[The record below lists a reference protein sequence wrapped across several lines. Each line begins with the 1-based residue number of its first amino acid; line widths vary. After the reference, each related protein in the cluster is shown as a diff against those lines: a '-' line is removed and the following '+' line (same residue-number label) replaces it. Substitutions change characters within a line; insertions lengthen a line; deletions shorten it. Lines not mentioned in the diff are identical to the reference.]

1 MVDIKTAILIP
12 ARTGST
18 RFKGKPLVELGGKYM
33 IQRVY
38 DECIQSKLDTYV
50 LTDDWKIAEVLNAPS
65 NILVEE
71 TKQFANGTERC
82 SDAIRH
88 KMFDQYDQFIN
99 VQGDMPDV
107 SFDMIV
113 STLFQL
119 KHHSVATMYTDMQDG
134 YNHARNN
141 DLNRVKMIVDSSRRL
156 MRCGRKQSALWF
168 GRGLAYGEHHLGIYG
183 YHRKAL
189 EDYSSLEVPE
199 EETYEGLEQLRWLK
213 AGYNIGCMYT
223 DWNGIEINTPED
235 AIEWRK
241 KHGKVQNTA
250 QSSAAVHRYL
260 TGDLPN

>member
-1 MVDIKTAILIP
+1 MVGINNTAILIP

-50 LTDDWKIAEVLNAPS
+50 LTDDWAIAEVMKTPS
-65 NILVEE
+65 HIVVEE

-82 SDAIRH
+82 ADAIRH
-88 KMFDQYDQFIN
+88 PELAQYDQLIN
-99 VQGDMPDV
+99 VQGDMPDI
-107 SFDMIV
+107 SADMIV
-113 STLFQL
+113 STLHQL
-119 KHHSVATMYTDMQDG
+119 KHYSVSTMYTNMEDG

-141 DLNRVKMIVDSSRRL
+141 DLNCVKMIVDSSRRQ
-156 MRCGRKQSALWF
+156 RALWF
-168 GRGLAYGEHHLGIYG
+168 GRGLAYGNHHLGIYG

-189 EDYSSLEVPE
+189 EEYSSLEVPKE
-199 EETYEGLEQLRWLK
+199 EAIEGLEQLRWLK
-213 AGYNIGCMYT
+213 AGYDIGCMYT

-235 AIEWRK
+235 AIAWRK
-241 KHGKVQNTA
+241 RHGKVQNTA

>member
-38 DECIQSKLDTYV
+38 DECIKSKLDTYV
-50 LTDDWKIAEVLNAPS
+50 LTDDWAIAEVMKTPS
-65 NILVEE
+65 HIVVEE

-82 SDAIRH
+82 ADAIRH
-88 KMFDQYDQFIN
+88 PELAQYDQLIN
-99 VQGDMPDV
+99 VQGDMPDI
-107 SFDMIV
+107 SADMIV
-113 STLFQL
+113 STLHQL
-119 KHHSVATMYTDMQDG
+119 KHYSVSTMYTNMEDG

-141 DLNRVKMIVDSSRRL
+141 DLNCVKMIVDSSRRQ
-156 MRCGRKQSALWF
+156 RALWF
-168 GRGLAYGEHHLGIYG
+168 GRGLAYGNHHLGIYG

-189 EDYSSLEVPE
+189 EDYSSLEVPK

-213 AGYNIGCMYT
+213 SGYNIGCMYT

>member
-1 MVDIKTAILIP
+1 MVDMKTAILIP

-50 LTDDWKIAEVLNAPS
+50 LTDDWAIAEVMKTPS
-65 NILVEE
+65 HIVVEE

-82 SDAIRH
+82 ADAIRH
-88 KMFDQYDQFIN
+88 HRFDQYDQFIN

-113 STLFQL
+113 STLHQL
-119 KHHSVATMYTDMQDG
+119 KHYSVATMYTNMEDG
-134 YNHARNN
+134 YN
-141 DLNRVKMIVDSSRRL
+141 DLNCVKMIVDSSRRQ
-156 MRCGRKQSALWF
+156 RALWF
-168 GRGLAYGEHHLGIYG
+168 GRGLAYGNHHLGIYG

-189 EDYSSLEVPE
+189 EDYSSLEVPKE
-199 EETYEGLEQLRWLK
+199 EAIEGLEQLRWLK
-213 AGYNIGCMYT
+213 AGYDIGCMYT

-235 AIEWRK
+235 AK
-241 KHGKVQNTA
+241 DL
-250 QSSAAVHRYL
+250 YL
-260 TGDLPN
+260 FIKISLSLIVIINYLKDFLYII

>member
-38 DECIQSKLDTYV
+38 DECIKSKLDTYV
-50 LTDDWKIAEVLNAPS
+50 LTDDWAIAEVMNVPS
-65 NILVEE
+65 HIVVEE

-88 KMFDQYDQFIN
+88 HRFDQYDQFIN

-113 STLFQL
+113 STLHQL
-119 KHHSVATMYTDMQDG
+119 KHYSVSTMYTNMEDG

-141 DLNRVKMIVDSSRRL
+141 DLNCVKMIVDSGDRQR
-156 MRCGRKQSALWF
+156 ALWF
-168 GRGLAYGEHHLGIYG
+168 GRGLAYGKHHLGIYG

-189 EDYSSLEVPE
+189 EDYSSLKVPK

-223 DWNGIEINTPED
+223 DWNGIEINTLHD
-235 AIEWRK
+235 AITWRR
-241 KHGKVQNTA
+241 KHGEVNDYETA
-250 QSSAAVHRYL
+250 QSSAAVHNYL
-260 TGDLPN
+260 RGDLPN

>member
-1 MVDIKTAILIP
+1 MVDMKTAILIP

-50 LTDDWKIAEVLNAPS
+50 LTDDWAIAEVMKTPS

-82 SDAIRH
+82 ADAIRH
-88 KMFDQYDQFIN
+88 PELAQYDQLIN
-99 VQGDMPDV
+99 VQGDMPDI
-107 SFDMIV
+107 SADMIV
-113 STLFQL
+113 STLHQL
-119 KHHSVATMYTDMQDG
+119 KHYSVSTMYTNMEDG

-141 DLNRVKMIVDSSRRL
+141 DLNCVKMIVDSSRRQ
-156 MRCGRKQSALWF
+156 RALWF
-168 GRGLAYGEHHLGIYG
+168 GRGLAYGNHHLGIYG

-189 EDYSSLEVPE
+189 EEYSSLEVPKE
-199 EETYEGLEQLRWLK
+199 EAIEGLEQLRWLK
-213 AGYNIGCMYT
+213 AGYDIGCMYT

-235 AIEWRK
+235 AIAWRK
-241 KHGKVQNTA
+241 RHGKFQNTA

>member
-38 DECIQSKLDTYV
+38 DECIKSKLDTYV
-50 LTDDWKIAEVLNAPS
+50 LTDDWAIAEVMNVPS
-65 NILVEE
+65 HIVVEE

-88 KMFDQYDQFIN
+88 HRFDQYDQFIN
-99 VQGDMPDV
+99 VQGDMPDI
-107 SFDMIV
+107 SADMIV
-113 STLFQL
+113 STLQQL
-119 KHHSVATMYTDMQDG
+119 QHYSVATMFTNMKRDLQ
-134 YNHARNN
+134 N
-141 DLNRVKMIVDSSRRL
+141 DPNCVKMIVDSGNRQR
-156 MRCGRKQSALWF
+156 ALWF
-168 GRGLAYGEHHLGIYG
+168 GRGMKYGSHHLGIYG
-183 YHRKAL
+183 YHRDAL
-189 EDYSSLEVPE
+189 EDYSSLEVPKE
-199 EETYEGLEQLRWLK
+199 EIIEGLEQLRWLK

>member
-50 LTDDWKIAEVLNAPS
+50 LTDDWAIAEVMKTPS
-65 NILVEE
+65 HIVVEE

-82 SDAIRH
+82 ADAIRH
-88 KMFDQYDQFIN
+88 HRFDQYDQFIN

-113 STLFQL
+113 STLHQL
-119 KHHSVATMYTDMQDG
+119 KHYSVSTMYTNMVDG
-134 YNHARNN
+134 YNPARNN
-141 DLNRVKMIVDSSRRL
+141 DLNCVKMIVDSSRRQ
-156 MRCGRKQSALWF
+156 RALWF

-189 EDYSSLEVPE
+189 EDYSSLEVPKE
-199 EETYEGLEQLRWLK
+199 EAIEGLEQLRWLK
-213 AGYNIGCMYT
+213 AGYDIGCMYT

-235 AIEWRK
+235 AIAWRK
-241 KHGKVQNTA
+241 RHGKVQNTA

>member
-1 MVDIKTAILIP
+1 MVDMKTAILIP

-50 LTDDWKIAEVLNAPS
+50 LTDDWAIAEVMKTPS
-65 NILVEE
+65 HIVVEE

-82 SDAIRH
+82 ADAIRH
-88 KMFDQYDQFIN
+88 HRFDQYDQFIN

-113 STLFQL
+113 STLHQL
-119 KHHSVATMYTDMQDG
+119 KHYSVSTMYTNMEDG

-141 DLNRVKMIVDSSRRL
+141 DLNCVKMIVDSSRRQ
-156 MRCGRKQSALWF
+156 RALWF
-168 GRGLAYGEHHLGIYG
+168 GRGLAYGNHHLGIYG

-189 EDYSSLEVPE
+189 EEYSSLEVPKE
-199 EETYEGLEQLRWLK
+199 EAIEGLEQLRWLK
-213 AGYNIGCMYT
+213 AGYDIGCMYT

-235 AIEWRK
+235 AIAWRK
-241 KHGKVQNTA
+241 RHGKVQNTA

>member
-50 LTDDWKIAEVLNAPS
+50 LTDDWKIAEVLKTPS
-65 NILVEE
+65 HIVVEE

-82 SDAIRH
+82 ADAIRH
-88 KMFDQYDQFIN
+88 HRFDQYDQFIN

-113 STLFQL
+113 STLHQL
-119 KHHSVATMYTDMQDG
+119 KHYSVSTMYTNMQDG

-141 DLNRVKMIVDSSRRL
+141 DLNCVKMIVGSLRRQ
-156 MRCGRKQSALWF
+156 RALWF

-189 EDYSSLEVPE
+189 EDYSSLHVPE
-199 EETYEGLEQLRWLK
+199 EEIIEGLEQLRWLK
-213 AGYNIGCMYT
+213 AGYDIGCMYT

-235 AIEWRK
+235 AIAWRK
-241 KHGKVQNTA
+241 RHGKVQNTA

>member
-38 DECIQSKLDTYV
+38 DECIKSKLDTYV
-50 LTDDWKIAEVLNAPS
+50 LTDDWAIAEVMNVPS
-65 NILVEE
+65 HIVVEE
-71 TKQFANGTERC
+71 SKQFANGTERC

-88 KMFDQYDQFIN
+88 HRFDQYDQFIN
-99 VQGDMPDV
+99 VQGDQPDV

-113 STLFQL
+113 STLHQL
-119 KHHSVATMYTDMQDG
+119 KHYSVSTMYTNMEDG

-141 DLNRVKMIVDSSRRL
+141 DLNCVKMIVDSSRRQ
-156 MRCGRKQSALWF
+156 RALWF
-168 GRGLAYGEHHLGIYG
+168 GRGLAYGNHHLGIYG

-189 EDYSSLEVPE
+189 EEYSSLEVPKE
-199 EETYEGLEQLRWLK
+199 EAIEGLEQLRWLK
-213 AGYNIGCMYT
+213 AGYDIGCMYT

-235 AIEWRK
+235 AIAWRK
-241 KHGKVQNTA
+241 RHGKVQNTA

>member
-1 MVDIKTAILIP
+1 MVDMKTAILIP

-50 LTDDWKIAEVLNAPS
+50 LTDDWAIAEVMKTPS

-82 SDAIRH
+82 ADAIRH
-88 KMFDQYDQFIN
+88 PELAQYDQLIN
-99 VQGDMPDV
+99 VQGDMPDI
-107 SFDMIV
+107 SADMIV
-113 STLFQL
+113 STLHQL
-119 KHHSVATMYTDMQDG
+119 KHHSVSTMYTNMEDG

-141 DLNRVKMIVDSSRRL
+141 DLNCVKMIVDSSRRQ
-156 MRCGRKQSALWF
+156 RALWF
-168 GRGLAYGEHHLGIYG
+168 GRGLAYGNHHLGIYG

-189 EDYSSLEVPE
+189 EEYSSLEVPKE
-199 EETYEGLEQLRWLK
+199 EAIEGLEQLRWLK
-213 AGYNIGCMYT
+213 AGYDIGCMYT

-235 AIEWRK
+235 AIAWRK
-241 KHGKVQNTA
+241 RHGKVQNTA

>member
-50 LTDDWKIAEVLNAPS
+50 LTDDWAIAEVMKTPS
-65 NILVEE
+65 HIVVEE

-82 SDAIRH
+82 ADAIRH
-88 KMFDQYDQFIN
+88 HRFDQYDQFIN

-113 STLFQL
+113 STLHQL
-119 KHHSVATMYTDMQDG
+119 KHYSVSTMYTNMVDG
-134 YNHARNN
+134 YNPARNN
-141 DLNRVKMIVDSSRRL
+141 DLNCVKMIVDSSRRQ
-156 MRCGRKQSALWF
+156 RALWF
-168 GRGLAYGEHHLGIYG
+168 GRGLAYGDHHLGIYG

-189 EDYSSLEVPE
+189 EDYSSLHVPE
-199 EETYEGLEQLRWLK
+199 EEIIEGLEQLRWLK
-213 AGYNIGCMYT
+213 AGYDIGCMYT

-235 AIEWRK
+235 AIAWRK
-241 KHGKVQNTA
+241 RHGKVQTA

>member
-1 MVDIKTAILIP
+1 MVDMKTAILIP

-50 LTDDWKIAEVLNAPS
+50 LTDDWAIAEVMKTPS

-82 SDAIRH
+82 ADAIRH
-88 KMFDQYDQFIN
+88 PELAQYDQLIN
-99 VQGDMPDV
+99 VQGDMPDI
-107 SFDMIV
+107 SADMIV
-113 STLFQL
+113 STLHQL
-119 KHHSVATMYTDMQDG
+119 KHYSVSTMYTNMEDG

-141 DLNRVKMIVDSSRRL
+141 DLNCVKMIVDSSRRQ
-156 MRCGRKQSALWF
+156 RALWF
-168 GRGLAYGEHHLGIYG
+168 GRGLAYGNHHLGIYG

-189 EDYSSLEVPE
+189 EEYSSLEVPKE
-199 EETYEGLEQLRWLK
+199 EAIEGLEQLRWLK
-213 AGYNIGCMYT
+213 AGYDIGCMYT

-235 AIEWRK
+235 AIAWRK
-241 KHGKVQNTA
+241 RHGKVQNTA

>member
-38 DECIQSKLDTYV
+38 DECIKSKLDTYV
-50 LTDDWKIAEVLNAPS
+50 LTDDWAIAEVMNAPS
-65 NILVEE
+65 HIVVEE
-71 TKQFANGTERC
+71 SKQFANGTERC

-88 KMFDQYDQFIN
+88 HRFDQYDQFIN
-99 VQGDMPDV
+99 VQGDQPDV

-113 STLFQL
+113 STLHQL
-119 KHHSVATMYTDMQDG
+119 KHYSVSTMYTNMEDG

-141 DLNRVKMIVDSSRRL
+141 DLNCVKMIVDSSRRQ
-156 MRCGRKQSALWF
+156 RALWF
-168 GRGLAYGEHHLGIYG
+168 GRGLAYGNHHLGIYG

-189 EDYSSLEVPE
+189 EEYSSLEVPKE
-199 EETYEGLEQLRWLK
+199 EAIEGLEQLRWLK
-213 AGYNIGCMYT
+213 AGYDIGCMYT

-235 AIEWRK
+235 AIAWRK
-241 KHGKVQNTA
+241 RHGKVQNTA

>member
-38 DECIQSKLDTYV
+38 DECIKSKLDTYV
-50 LTDDWKIAEVLNAPS
+50 LTDDWAIAEVMNAPS
-65 NILVEE
+65 HIVVEE
-71 TKQFANGTERC
+71 SKQFANGTERC

-88 KMFDQYDQFIN
+88 HRFDQYDQFIN
-99 VQGDMPDV
+99 VQGDQPDV

-113 STLFQL
+113 STLHQL
-119 KHHSVATMYTDMQDG
+119 KHYSVSTMYTNMEDG

-141 DLNRVKMIVDSSRRL
+141 DLNCVKMIVDSSRRQ
-156 MRCGRKQSALWF
+156 RALWF
-168 GRGLAYGEHHLGIYG
+168 GRGLAYGNHHLGIYG

-189 EDYSSLEVPE
+189 EEYSSLEVPKE
-199 EETYEGLEQLRWLK
+199 EAIEGLEQLRWLK

-235 AIEWRK
+235 AIAWRK
-241 KHGKVQNTA
+241 KHSKVQNTA

>member
-1 MVDIKTAILIP
+1 MVDMKTAILIP

-50 LTDDWKIAEVLNAPS
+50 LTDDWAIAEVMKTPS

-82 SDAIRH
+82 ADAIRH
-88 KMFDQYDQFIN
+88 PELAQYDQLIN
-99 VQGDMPDV
+99 VQGDMPDI
-107 SFDMIV
+107 SADMIV
-113 STLFQL
+113 STLHQL
-119 KHHSVATMYTDMQDG
+119 KHYSVSTMYTNMQDG

-141 DLNRVKMIVDSSRRL
+141 DLNCVKMIVDSSRRQ
-156 MRCGRKQSALWF
+156 RALWF
-168 GRGLAYGEHHLGIYG
+168 GRGLAYGNHHLGIYG

-189 EDYSSLEVPE
+189 EEYSSLEVPKE
-199 EETYEGLEQLRWLK
+199 EAIEGLEQLRWLK
-213 AGYNIGCMYT
+213 AGYDIGCMYT

-235 AIEWRK
+235 AIAWRK
-241 KHGKVQNTA
+241 RHGKVQTA

>member
-1 MVDIKTAILIP
+1 MKTAILIP
-12 ARTGST
+12 ARYEST
-18 RFKGKPLVELGGKYM
+18 RLPGKPLIKLGGKYM

-38 DECIQSKLDTYV
+38 DECTKSKLDTYV
-50 LTDDWKIAEVLNAPS
+50 LTDSENIAALF
-65 NILVEE
+65 EE
-71 TKQFANGTERC
+71 NVVSISEKDYANGTERC

-189 EDYSSLEVPE
+189 EDYSSLEVPK

-223 DWNGIEINTPED
+223 DWNGIEINTLHD
-235 AIEWRK
+235 AITWRR
-241 KHGKVQNTA
+241 KHGEVNDYETA
-250 QSSAAVHRYL
+250 QSSAAVHNYL
-260 TGDLPN
+260 RGDLPN

>member
-50 LTDDWKIAEVLNAPS
+50 LTDDWAIAEVMKTPS
-65 NILVEE
+65 HIVVEE

-82 SDAIRH
+82 ADAIRH
-88 KMFDQYDQFIN
+88 HRFDQYDQFIN

-113 STLFQL
+113 STLHQL
-119 KHHSVATMYTDMQDG
+119 KHYSVSTMYTNMEDG

-141 DLNRVKMIVDSSRRL
+141 DLNCVKMIVDSSRRQ
-156 MRCGRKQSALWF
+156 RALWF

-189 EDYSSLEVPE
+189 EDYSSLHVPE
-199 EETYEGLEQLRWLK
+199 EEIIEGLEQLRWLK
-213 AGYNIGCMYT
+213 AGYDIGCMYT

-235 AIEWRK
+235 AIAWRK
-241 KHGKVQNTA
+241 RHGKVQNTA